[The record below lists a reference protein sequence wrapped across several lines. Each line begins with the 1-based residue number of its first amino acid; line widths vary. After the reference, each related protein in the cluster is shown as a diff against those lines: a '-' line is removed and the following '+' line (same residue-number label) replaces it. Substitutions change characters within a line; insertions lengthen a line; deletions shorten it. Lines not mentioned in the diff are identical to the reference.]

1 VVQTRRTRRKGQLQ
15 ADSAR
20 AFAAFKIRS
29 LAPRAAPPEDRGR
42 SGHKIAARKGQW
54 SQVTDLRRIWRLA
67 IAVWYAI
74 DERHLGVIAA
84 GVAFY
89 GMFAV
94 FPGMAA
100 MIAIWGFFS
109 DPGVIP
115 DYMSAIHGVMPE
127 VAYDVLET
135 QLVALL
141 KADSH
146 TLGWTTIVSLL
157 VALYSIH
164 AGVAALISALNAIN
178 GHRPHRGVRR
188 FAGSVSMT
196 VATLG
201 LAIIALATVVF
212 VPVALNFLD
221 FGRAGGLFLK
231 ILPWIVLILVLL
243 AFLGMV
249 YRWGPNRDGARF
261 GWLTPGSLLAVALWA
276 VASIAFSVYLGNF
289 GSYNRIYGSIGAVI
303 ALLMWFYISAYIVLL
318 GAVLNAEHARLGAA
332 Q

>member
-1 VVQTRRTRRKGQLQ
+1 MGN
-15 ADSAR
+15 DN
-20 AFAAFKIRS
+20 
-29 LAPRAAPPEDRGR
+29 G
-42 SGHKIAARKGQW
+42 
-54 SQVTDLRRIWRLA
+54 SQVNEPRRLWRL
-67 IAVWYAI
+67 IGAVWRAT
-74 DERHLGVIAA
+74 DERHIGVIAA

-109 DPGVIP
+109 DPSVIP
-115 DYMSAIHGVMPE
+115 NYMNAIHGVMPA

-135 QLVALL
+135 QLVTLL
-141 KADSH
+141 KADPH
-146 TLGWTTIVSLL
+146 ALGWATLLSLL

-164 AGVAALISALNAIN
+164 AGVAALISALNAIS
-178 GHRPHRGVRR
+178 GHRPHGGLRR
-188 FAGSVSMT
+188 FAGSAIMT
-196 VATLG
+196 AATLG
-201 LAIIALATVVF
+201 LAVSALATVVA

-221 FGRAGGLFLK
+221 LGRAEGMILK

-243 AFLGMV
+243 VFLGMV

-318 GAVLNAEHARLGAA
+318 GAVFNAENARLRAS

>member
-1 VVQTRRTRRKGQLQ
+1 MN
-15 ADSAR
+15 
-20 AFAAFKIRS
+20 
-29 LAPRAAPPEDRGR
+29 E
-42 SGHKIAARKGQW
+42 
-54 SQVTDLRRIWRLA
+54 LRRLWRL
-67 IAVWYAI
+67 IEAVWRAT
-74 DERHLGVIAA
+74 DERHIGIIAA

-89 GMFAV
+89 GLFAV

-109 DPGVIP
+109 DPSVIP
-115 DYMSAIHGVMPE
+115 TYMNAIHSLMPA

-135 QLVALL
+135 QLLTLL
-141 KADSH
+141 KTDSH
-146 TLGWTTIVSLL
+146 ALGWATALSLL
-157 VALYSIH
+157 IALYSIH

-178 GHRPHRGVRR
+178 GHRPHGGLRR
-188 FAGSVSMT
+188 LVGSVTMT
-196 VATLG
+196 AATLG
-201 LAIIALATVVF
+201 LAVSALATVVV
-212 VPVALNFLD
+212 VPVALNVLD
-221 FGRAGGLFLK
+221 LGRAEGMIVK

-243 AFLGMV
+243 VFLGMV

-276 VASIAFSVYLGNF
+276 VASIAFSIYLGNF

-318 GAVLNAEHARLGAA
+318 GAVFNAENARLRAS

>member
-1 VVQTRRTRRKGQLQ
+1 MAEVL
-15 ADSAR
+15 
-20 AFAAFKIRS
+20 
-29 LAPRAAPPEDRGR
+29 
-42 SGHKIAARKGQW
+42 
-54 SQVTDLRRIWRLA
+54 RIWRLI
-67 IAVWYAI
+67 IAVWYAT
-74 DERHLGVIAA
+74 DERHIGVIAA

-109 DPGVIP
+109 DPSVIP
-115 DYMSAIHGVMPE
+115 NYMSAVHE
-127 VAYDVLET
+127 VIPAAAYDVLET

-146 TLGWTTIVSLL
+146 TLGWTTALSLL

-178 GHRPHRGVRR
+178 GHRPRSGLRR
-188 FAGSVSMT
+188 FVGSVLMT
-196 VATLG
+196 FATLG
-201 LAIIALATVVF
+201 LAITALATVVV
-212 VPVALNFLD
+212 VPIALNFVNVGQAEALI
-221 FGRAGGLFLK
+221 LK
-231 ILPWIVLILVLL
+231 VLPWIVLILVLL
-243 AFLGMV
+243 VFLGMV

-261 GWLTPGSLLAVALWA
+261 AWLTPGSLLAVALWA
-276 VASIAFSVYLGNF
+276 IASIAFSVYLGNF

-318 GAVLNAEHARLGAA
+318 GAVLNAESARLRAD